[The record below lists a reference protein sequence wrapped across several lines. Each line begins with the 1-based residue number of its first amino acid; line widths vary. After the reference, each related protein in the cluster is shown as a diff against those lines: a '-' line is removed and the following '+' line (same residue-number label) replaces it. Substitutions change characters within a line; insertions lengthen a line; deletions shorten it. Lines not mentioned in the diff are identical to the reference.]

1 MKIIGANIRDIDWQI
16 LHMGLTTSSGSPQGV
31 TYQYPGSLVGT
42 DERVTLRL
50 SLENEVI
57 TESVGVVETPSGV
70 PFKPIIS
77 EQQIETIEDV
87 LEFAATKGRPA
98 QNMSP

>member
-16 LHMGLTTSSGSPQGV
+16 LQMGLTTSFGSPQGV

-50 SLENEVI
+50 SLENELI
-57 TESVGVVETPSGV
+57 IKAVGVVETPTGI
-70 PFKPIIS
+70 PFQPTIS
-77 EQQIETIEDV
+77 EEAIEAIEDV
-87 LEFAATKGRPA
+87 LEFAATKGRPS
-98 QNMSP
+98 QNMKL